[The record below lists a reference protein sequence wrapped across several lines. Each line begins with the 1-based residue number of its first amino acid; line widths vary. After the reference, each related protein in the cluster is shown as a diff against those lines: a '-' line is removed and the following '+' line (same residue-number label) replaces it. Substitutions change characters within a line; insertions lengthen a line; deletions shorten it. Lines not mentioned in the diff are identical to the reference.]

1 MWTSQGCGKCLLIRT
16 MGGQVFDSQIKEQV
30 LGPEGKV
37 SLIILHDA
45 FCGVNEALLQ
55 SQEPQRMEVLLM
67 FAQVTLGS

>member
-1 MWTSQGCGKCLLIRT
+1 MFAYKND
-16 MGGQVFDSQIKEQV
+16 GGQVFDSQVKEQV

>member
-1 MWTSQGCGKCLLIRT
+1 M
-16 MGGQVFDSQIKEQV
+16 

-37 SLIILHDA
+37 LLIILHDA